1 MLGVGGGVEPSDR
14 ALGGSFSQRSNS
26 IFNKDAYNLV
36 LSPHSLGVPGAP
48 PYRDPEHAAER
59 SKRSPYAPGSEYLK
73 VWRTTIQE
81 VG

>member
-1 MLGVGGGVEPSDR
+1 MLSLLTDLLVEVSHNDP
-14 ALGGSFSQRSNS
+14 NS

-59 SKRSPYAPGSEYLK
+59 SKRSPYAPGSE
-73 VWRTTIQE
+73 
-81 VG
+81 